1 MGLGELAVFNPIDAI
16 GNGVSDVVGGVAG
29 SAVGALADAVA
40 EGVGKVIAS
49 LGTVWVKIGT
59 PQVATQPGGTEP
71 SPAVAFMQSQL
82 WWFMAAAAIMA
93 VIIGG
98 ARMAWEQRAQPGR
111 ELLKGLL
118 TLVVV
123 SGCGL
128 AVISLAMAG
137 TDEFSRN
144 VVDASLQDGSFAKN
158 LGRML
163 GFASAAS
170 GGALGPLLVIVL
182 GLIAILVS
190 VVQIMLMVA
199 RAGMLVLLCGALPL
213 ASAFTSTEAG
223 RMWFRRFTAWLIAFL
238 LYKPAAALIYAAAF
252 KLSGSDVFAD
262 DGLLNVLVG
271 LGLMVIAVIALPA
284 LLRFLAPMT
293 AAMASSGGSA
303 GGGIAAALPT
313 GAIALGSGRMTPAT
327 AGAGGGGMTGG
338 GSGFNRPG
346 PSGAMGATGPSG
358 PGGGRGSSGGSG
370 ADGRNGSASRAS
382 GAAAGGAG
390 APGAGGASAAGSGAA
405 SGGAGAGAGAAGGR
419 AAAGGGAAASGGA
432 AAGGAAAGPAGAA
445 AAAGAQAV
453 DGVRRTVQSGAEQAT
468 GANDEQ
474 EGPRG
479 SH

>member
-1 MGLGELAVFNPIDAI
+1 MALGE
-16 GNGVSDVVGGVAG
+16 

-40 EGVGKVIAS
+40 EGVAKVIAS

-59 PQVATQPGGTEP
+59 PQVATQPGSSEA
-71 SPAVAFMQSQL
+71 SPAVAFLQSQL

-93 VIIGG
+93 VIVGG

-111 ELLKGLL
+111 ELLKGLM

-137 TDEFSRN
+137 TDEFSRS

-170 GGALGPLLVIVL
+170 GGVLGPLLVIVL

-199 RAGMLVLLCGALPL
+199 RAAMLVLLCGALPL
-213 ASAFTSTEAG
+213 AASFTSTEAG
-223 RMWFRRFTAWLIAFL
+223 RMWFRRFTAWLLAFL

-252 KLSGSDVFAD
+252 RLSGSDVFAD

-271 LGLMVIAVIALPA
+271 LALMVIAVIALPA

-293 AAMASSGGSA
+293 AAVAGSGG
-303 GGGIAAALPT
+303 GGGGGLAAALPT
-313 GAIALGSGRMTPAT
+313 GAMALGAARMSPAT
-327 AGAGGGGMTGG
+327 AGTGGGGAAMNGG
-338 GSGFNRPG
+338 GAGFNRPG
-346 PSGAMGATGPSG
+346 PSGAMGASGSNGSGGG
-358 PGGGRGSSGGSG
+358 PGTPGSG
-370 ADGRNGSASRAS
+370 ADGRSGAGSGRAS
-382 GAAAGGAG
+382 GA
-390 APGAGGASAAGSGAA
+390 GAGGSGAQGAAGAS
-405 SGGAGAGAGAAGGR
+405 SGGGAGAAGG
-419 AAAGGGAAASGGA
+419 AAGGSAAGGSGAGGAAGGS

-453 DGVRRTVQSGAEQAT
+453 DGVRRGVQSGADQAA
-468 GANDEQ
+468 GSDDEQ

-479 SH
+479 SR

>member
-1 MGLGELAVFNPIDAI
+1 MSLTVIAGVPNPLDVGKDIIGGAI
-16 GNGVSDVVGGVAG
+16 GGVAD
-29 SAVGALADAVA
+29 SAVGALANAVA

-137 TDEFSRN
+137 TDEFSRS

-163 GFASAAS
+163 GFSSAAS

-252 KLSGSDVFAD
+252 KLAGSDVFAD

-293 AAMASSGGSA
+293 AAMASSGGGA

-313 GAIALGSGRMTPAT
+313 GAIALGSARMAPAT
-327 AGAGGGGMTGG
+327 AGAGAGGMNGG

-358 PGGGRGSSGGSG
+358 PGGGPGTAGGSG
-370 ADGRNGSASRAS
+370 ADGRNGTGSASRAS
-382 GAAAGGAG
+382 GAAAGGGG
-390 APGAGGASAAGSGAA
+390 APGADGASAAGSGA
-405 SGGAGAGAGAAGGR
+405 AGAGAGAAGGR
-419 AAAGGGAAASGGA
+419 AAAGRGA
-432 AAGGAAAGPAGAA
+432 AAGGAAAGPGGAA

-453 DGVRRTVQSGAEQAT
+453 DGVRRSVQSGAEQAT

-479 SH
+479 SR